1 MGPVRKVEAGHI
13 HACHRQRPQAFG
25 CSTGRSNGADDLGA
39 SGEHESLLKIADA
52 VHGVLDRV
60 AVIEGGEAEIAF
72 AGGAKAGARGADDVG
87 LLQ

>member
-1 MGPVRKVEAGHI
+1 MGPVRKIEAGHI
-13 HACHRQRPQAFG
+13 HAGQRQRPQAFG
-25 CSTGRSNGADDLGA
+25 RPTGRSDGADDLGA
-39 SGEHESLLKIADA
+39 SGQHESFLKIADA
-52 VHGVLDRV
+52 VHGFLDRI